1 MVLGLVTDRLTGSEM
16 SLGRSLK
23 GSFVMKKSN
32 KSATIVAS
40 TTPTP
45 QPAPERAPLPP
56 IDFARRRAN
65 RELPA
70 EKVIQLLEK
79 EAPGMFNMAEVVGKW
94 VWIQFREKQP
104 RKVTALLAEF
114 GFHWNNKRQAWQHPG
129 GALTPST
136 ESDPRE
142 KYPSYFPA
150 DVKAA

>member
-1 MVLGLVTDRLTGSEM
+1 MKTKSQVTKSDPGLRV
-16 SLGRSLK
+16 RS
-23 GSFVMKKSN
+23 SN
-32 KSATIVAS
+32 HQSA
-40 TTPTP
+40 
-45 QPAPERAPLPP
+45 ERPPLPP
-56 IDFARRRAN
+56 IDMARRRAN

-70 EKVIQLLEK
+70 ERVIQLLEK

-104 RKVTALLAEF
+104 RTVTAVLAEF

-129 GALTPST
+129 GAITPGT

>member
-1 MVLGLVTDRLTGSEM
+1 M
-16 SLGRSLK
+16 K
-23 GSFVMKKSN
+23 GSFVMKKSH
-32 KSATIVAS
+32 KSAAVPPS
-40 TTPTP
+40 TLIS
-45 QPAPERAPLPP
+45 QPSTSADRPALPP

-70 EKVIQLLEK
+70 EKVVQLLAK
-79 EAPGMFNMAEVVGKW
+79 EAPGLFNMAEVIGKW

-104 RKVTALLAEF
+104 RKVTAVLAEF

-129 GALTPST
+129 GAITPGT
-136 ESDPRE
+136 EHDPRE